1 MPKAQARIL
10 DSGIC
15 CTPVQECRT
24 DEQRP
29 VDGETERYEY
39 STDSMKI
46 WFAGRSAAFGGAFI
60 KQLFLSGHPYTP
72 SRNYSASSARVF
84 ASGFCIAA
92 SFPLR
97 DSASRISSG
106 MDRLL
111 VESNFLFSSASR
123 RCLQLG
129 IRAHTLVLG
138 KASLCHG

>member
-15 CTPVQECRT
+15 CTPVQEGRA

-72 SRNYSASSARVF
+72 SRNHSASSARVF
-84 ASGFCIAA
+84 ASGFALQRA
-92 SFPLR
+92 SHFETQHPE
-97 DSASRISSG
+97 SARVWIG
-106 MDRLL
+106 YLL
-111 VESNFLFSSASR
+111 KVAFYSARHPAGVFS
-123 RCLQLG
+123 
-129 IRAHTLVLG
+129 
-138 KASLCHG
+138 